1 MNPLRWLSVSLTLAT
16 AEAPTVL
23 SLIGCTR
30 LRAVSGILRTQRGR
44 RGSRGAGLHAG
55 TGSAGPGR
63 RGRPGPISTDLASR
77 PVAQVLRSPL
87 WLKSHARPCGSR
99 PTLAPVAQVSRSPLW
114 LYSGRRRD
122 AGPGSHL
129 HRPRLSPLW
138 LKSHARPCGSSL
150 SLAPVALLW
159 PASGCG
165 PGQPSPPTSPLAP
178 VAQVSRSPLWLNPR
192 PCGSTLAG
200 VGQCPTAIG
209 HGCPAGLRAGVPD
222 RRPVSPL
229 SSSLG
234 AVGRARAGAAVRG
247 SPSAPFSRG
256 PGDGRSR
263 PSHVRG

>member
-1 MNPLRWLSVSLTLAT
+1 MNPLRWLTVSLTLAT

-44 RGSRGAGLHAG
+44 RGSGGAGLHAG
-55 TGSAGPGR
+55 CGPAGPGR
-63 RGRPGPISTDLASR
+63 RGRPGPHLHR
-77 PVAQVLRSPL
+77 PRLS
-87 WLKSHARPCGSR
+87 PCGSS

-114 LYSGRRRD
+114 IKTY
-122 AGPGSHL
+122 A
-129 HRPRLSPLW
+129 RPR
-138 LKSHARPCGSSL
+138 GSSL
-150 SLAPVALLW
+150 TLAPVALLW

-234 AVGRARAGAAVRG
+234 VQWGGLGPGLPYVDRRLHRV
-247 SPSAPFSRG
+247 SRG